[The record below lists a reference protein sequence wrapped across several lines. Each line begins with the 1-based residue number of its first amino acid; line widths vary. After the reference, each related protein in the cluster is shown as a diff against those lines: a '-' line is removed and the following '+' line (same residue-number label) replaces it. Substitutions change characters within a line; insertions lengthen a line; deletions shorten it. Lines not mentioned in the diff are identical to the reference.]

1 MSAKKELDIARIEAY
16 LNENNS
22 KQKKS
27 ESNSDNNKADLRRI
41 LESMKKQGSKLDD
54 KDQIEEE
61 VKVVGV
67 QNFSSKTPSPIGF
80 SEAPTI
86 MRQKN
91 QTQVRNR
98 KKD

>member
-1 MSAKKELDIARIEAY
+1 
-16 LNENNS
+16 
-22 KQKKS
+22 
-27 ESNSDNNKADLRRI
+27 
-41 LESMKKQGSKLDD
+41 MKKQGSKLDD

-98 KKD
+98 KKDQPTKTDVSEARDTASSFGIRLQKVNDSDRRR